1 MTRVRSSTFQGATP
15 FEVDVDALTL
25 GRTLQNACG
34 DVALVYDKITG
45 ENAEPLP
52 VNHTGPGRGSVLGV
66 PLWNQYIGRSI
77 NYVGSGTS
85 KGGIPA
91 PIYLLAHP
99 FHLPRGE
106 STLSVRLNT
115 EGGNLAALRPTVRVT
130 STTGTTRQVAVM
142 DVADGVASARL
153 TGMTEGENI
162 VFVEANT
169 QGSSLTDLLL
179 LSWHG
184 YFDRVRRASSTPR
197 APSGS
202 TAVGVTTPGA
212 SEALSHTNI
221 DSNWLSS
228 GAAFDGFITSHL
240 DRNINGLLEFG
251 SGWPAG
257 GNASYTHE
265 DQSGGVADP
274 TDPSQSRFHA
284 ATRTLLANEG
294 QIDFPV
300 WCEAFGAMGADG
312 VAVAAVGGTAPTAG
326 MLQWFAPYPVTA
338 ALSILT
344 QLLIRYPDFQTAS
357 SRLRAVILVGTNEP
371 ANVTSWT
378 GTINTTTG
386 SSGAVF
392 AAPFNVDTSTGSP
405 LSIASPTAIPF
416 QGDGITLTSLQTS
429 KGAALSGTY
438 EELFLLGV
446 CMYFEGT

>member
-1 MTRVRSSTFQGATP
+1 MARVKSSTFQGATP

-25 GRTLQNACG
+25 GRTLQNAVG

-52 VNHTGPGRGSVLGV
+52 VNHAGPGRGSVLGV

-91 PIYLLAHP
+91 PVFLIAHP
-99 FHLPRGE
+99 FYLPRGE
-106 STLSVRLNT
+106 STLNVRLVT
-115 EGGNLAALRPTVRVT
+115 EGGNLAPLRPTVRVT
-130 STTGTTRQVAVM
+130 STTGTTRQTAVM
-142 DVADGVASARL
+142 DVEDGIASVRL
-153 TGMTEGENI
+153 TGMTEGENLI
-162 VFVEANT
+162 FVEANT

-184 YFDRVRRASSTPR
+184 YFDRARRPSSVSR

-202 TAVGVTTPGA
+202 TSVGVTIPGV
-212 SEALSHTNI
+212 SEAVSHTTM
-221 DSNWLSS
+221 DSNWFSS
-228 GAAFDGFITSHL
+228 GAAFDGFITAHL

-257 GNASYTHE
+257 GNFAYTHE
-265 DQSGGVADP
+265 DQTGGVADA

-284 ATRTLLANEG
+284 HTRSLLANEG

-300 WCEAFGAMGADG
+300 WCEAFGAMGTDG
-312 VAVAAVGGTAPTAG
+312 VAVAAVGSVAPTAG
-326 MLQWFAPYPVTA
+326 MLQWFAPYPTA
-338 ALSILT
+338 VALNTLT

-357 SRLRAVILVGTNEP
+357 SRLRAVILAGTNEP

-378 GTINTTTG
+378 GTINTSTG
-386 SSGAVF
+386 SAGAVF
-392 AAPFNVDTSTGSP
+392 AAAFDTAVSSGSP
-405 LSIASPTAIPF
+405 LSVARPSAIPF
-416 QGDGITLTSLQTS
+416 QGDGLTLTSLQTS
-429 KGAALSGTY
+429 KAAALSGTY
-438 EELFLLGV
+438 EEFFLLGV
-446 CMYFEGT
+446 CLYFEGT